1 MGALPTFM
9 LTWRQALVLGAL
21 LGVMWPVLRPKLPG
35 VATFCREAA
44 IIAWLFA
51 CWQIIQQVT
60 SNDGGDAIGRAHWIE
75 RVQAAMHF
83 PNERSV
89 QDLIL
94 GHEAIV
100 KLANL
105 FYASM
110 HFTAMGIF
118 LLWMYFRHRDR
129 YPEVRTIIA
138 LSTLGCFFVQFLAV
152 APPRLLPGYVD
163 TAELYGQSVYNAGFS
178 VDNFGAMPSVHV
190 LFATV
195 VGWYAWRVSTS
206 HGRWIGPLHFVVTV
220 FVVVA
225 TANHWWLDGIVAIA
239 ILIGAAWL
247 RHGVLA
253 VVRQWRAGRSADHA
267 EQASPVI
274 LTDHVGDRR
283 PLGDAQ
289 LAQHVA
295 DVDLDGLL
303 RDEQAGR

>member
-1 MGALPTFM
+1 MLGSMPDLM
-9 LTWRQALVLGAL
+9 LTWPQALAAGAL
-21 LGVMWPVLRPKLPG
+21 LGAVWQALRRHRPG
-35 VATFCREAA
+35 IATFCREAA

-51 CWQIIQQVT
+51 FWQIIQQVT
-60 SNDGGDAIGRAHWIE
+60 SSDGGDAVGRAHWIE
-75 RVQAAMHF
+75 RVQSAMF
-83 PNERSV
+83 LPSERSV

-94 GHEAIV
+94 GHELLV

-118 LLWMYFRHRDR
+118 LLWLYLRHRDR
-129 YPEVRTIIA
+129 YPAVRTTIA
-138 LSTLGCFFVQFLAV
+138 LSTFGCFLVQFVAV

-190 LFATV
+190 LFAAV
-195 VGWYAWRVSTS
+195 VGWYTWRVSTS
-206 HGRWIGPLHFVVTV
+206 RWRWIGPLHFVATV

-225 TANHWWLDGIVAIA
+225 TANHWWLDGVVAIA

-253 VVRQWRAGRSADHA
+253 LWHRWWGSRSGAGAALPS
-267 EQASPVI
+267 EQVTKSRPAS
-274 LTDHVGDRR
+274 L
-283 PLGDAQ
+283 
-289 LAQHVA
+289 
-295 DVDLDGLL
+295 LDGSH
-303 RDEQAGR
+303 R

>member
-1 MGALPTFM
+1 MFSSMPNLM
-9 LTWRQALVLGAL
+9 LTWRQALALGLVLGVL
-21 LGVMWPVLRPKLPG
+21 WPVLRKRLPG
-35 VATFCREAA
+35 LATFCREAS
-44 IIAWLFA
+44 IIALLFA
-51 CWQIIQQVT
+51 FWQIIQMVT
-60 SNDGGDAIGRAHWIE
+60 SSDGGDAIGRAHWIE
-75 RVQAAMHF
+75 RVQSAMFF

-94 GHEAIV
+94 GHPDIV

-110 HFTAMGIF
+110 HFTVMGIF

-129 YPEVRTIIA
+129 YPAVRTTIA

-190 LFATV
+190 LFAAV
-195 VGWYAWRVSTS
+195 VGWYTWRVSTS
-206 HGRWIGPLHFVVTV
+206 RWRFVGPLHFVLTV

-225 TANHWWLDGIVAIA
+225 TANHWWLDGVVAIA

-247 RHGVLA
+247 RHGVLVVWHRWRDAPRDAA
-253 VVRQWRAGRSADHA
+253 VLAPEPVTTPSATLMGESH
-267 EQASPVI
+267 
-274 LTDHVGDRR
+274 R
-283 PLGDAQ
+283 
-289 LAQHVA
+289 
-295 DVDLDGLL
+295 
-303 RDEQAGR
+303 